1 MDETLENIENNENE
15 ELQNAINSLVE
26 FLETEKAEKQ
36 QSEEEEIKQFEILQS
51 DLENEEAFRE
61 AVLTALNEM
70 STTSNSLYTD
80 FQEFKTEQSEVN
92 YYLNEALP
100 AVYWG
105 SVSLIV
111 LVVLIPLF
119 LIVKVL
125 ARLFNRFI

>member
-1 MDETLENIENNENE
+1 MDTPETSVETSVETLE
-15 ELQNAINSLVE
+15 ELQSSIDGLVE
-26 FLETEKAEKQ
+26 FLEQEKQ
-36 QSEEEEIKQFEILQS
+36 QSEEKEQQQNEIYQS
-51 DLENEEAFRE
+51 DLENEQQFRE

-100 AVYWG
+100 AIYWG